1 MVNGRRTIFHIDDF
15 SDRHYRC
22 IEEMFALKK
31 RYPKF
36 KATLFTIPFKTSEDH
51 LSEMKKLDWVE
62 LAVHGFKHN
71 SNDEMLLLSRDEII
85 KFFSRVDFGTF
96 VKGFKAPGWRINKTG
111 VEICNELG
119 LWIALHRKHLLSLA
133 PLCSNGFYIYGRRYD
148 AWHSHAG
155 DAEDNWV
162 KKDLPMLLKRWPVD
176 QEFIFVSEAI
186 ER

>member
-1 MVNGRRTIFHIDDF
+1 MINGRRTIFHIDDF

-22 IEEMFALKK
+22 VEEMFALKK

-36 KATLFTIPFKTSEDH
+36 KVTLFAIPFKTSEDH

-85 KFFSRVDFGTF
+85 KFFSRVDFATF

-133 PLCSNGFYIYGRRYD
+133 PLCSNGFYVYGRRYD